1 MAALLATPVLAA
13 GQDLKSIMQDM
24 KLAFK
29 QAAEATTVEAMQA
42 PISTLESLVE
52 QAKRGVYPVEKEATY
67 QEGFQKLAVTLD
79 KIDAHLQV
87 YELEAAKASLKPL
100 MICELNTMT
109 NAIQVF
115 GSGCLVSL
123 PFPSCL
129 RAT

>member
-1 MAALLATPVLAA
+1 MKKTLILAAALLATPVFAA

-29 QAAEATTVEAMQA
+29 QAAEAPTIEAMQA

-79 KIDAHLQV
+79 KIDAHLQAG
-87 YELEAAKASLKPL
+87 ELEAAKASLKTVDDLRIEYHDKRNPSIWKRL
-100 MICELNTMT
+100 
-109 NAIQVF
+109 F
-115 GSGCLVSL
+115 G
-123 PFPSCL
+123 
-129 RAT
+129 